1 MRETVHLSGLGIPGR
16 TAVAC
21 SAAAV
26 AAFLTLALFGQPKPG
41 AFLAIGLALGGFN
54 GLLASGAA
62 DVLGSFRVASL
73 VRLGLLSMVALA
85 IGLLIEPALAWIIV
99 AGLASAQ
106 FIMSAIAIRSGMR
119 N

>member
-1 MRETVHLSGLGIPGR
+1 
-16 TAVAC
+16 
-21 SAAAV
+21 
-26 AAFLTLALFGQPKPG
+26 
-41 AFLAIGLALGGFN
+41 
-54 GLLASGAA
+54 
-62 DVLGSFRVASL
+62 
-73 VRLGLLSMVALA
+73 MVALA